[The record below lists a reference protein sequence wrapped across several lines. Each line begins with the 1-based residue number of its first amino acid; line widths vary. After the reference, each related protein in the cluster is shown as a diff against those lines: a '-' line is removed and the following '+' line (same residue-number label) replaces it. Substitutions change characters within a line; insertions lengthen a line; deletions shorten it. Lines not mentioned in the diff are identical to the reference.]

1 MWNSIVKFFTPPFF
15 STDENKTRVA
25 RYVHWI
31 ALAFMSAIVVYELLG
46 KVISGSFTLNFFD
59 MILIGVFF
67 VIFVVWGLSKYGYV
81 KPASTALVVVLWLAV
96 NATAF
101 FGFGVRDSA
110 FIANFMVLLA
120 TGLLLGWQAAVGLSV
135 LTIAAGVGLAY
146 AEVNGIS
153 PTAYYILSPMVIV
166 QDMVVIFAIFAVFI
180 FLLISGLENAIKGA
194 QAGTKELEKAN
205 LELNNARVRL
215 EENRNELLIANE
227 QLKRRA
233 ERLSTISNIS
243 KTITLVQQMERL
255 LPSVVNTISHRFGLY
270 HAGIYLLDD
279 QKQFAMLRASSSEG
293 GLRMLKR
300 GHRVQ
305 VAGEEIIGFVAGR
318 GETRI
323 ALDEG
328 PLAIKFNNP
337 DLPDTR
343 SQLVL
348 PLKAGE
354 VVIGVLDI
362 QSVEPNAFTEEDVS
376 ALLILADQAAIAIQN
391 AHSSEQV
398 EEALRRA
405 EIASQQLTGKAWKG
419 YLETFEQRGYRYDG
433 VKPERLKVADISSE
447 SKNGLSIPVRLRGQT
462 IGRLKLNPPEASRQ
476 WTEDEIAMAEA
487 TAERVALALESA
499 RLLDDAQKRA
509 ARETF
514 LSDVSAKLG
523 TSFQLD
529 SILRDTV
536 EELGQTLKNT
546 TVSFQLVNP
555 SAVVEPNSTS
565 DTGAFSG
572 NGKDSEQA

>member
-1 MWNSIVKFFTPPFF
+1 MWNSIIKFFTPPVF

-25 RYVHWI
+25 RYVYWI
-31 ALAFMSAIVVYELLG
+31 ALAFMAAIFLVILIGKLG
-46 KVISGSFTLNFFD
+46 TGGFNINFFD
-59 MILIGVFF
+59 ATLIGVFF
-67 VIFVVWGLSKYGYV
+67 LIAIVWGMAKNGYV
-81 KPASTALVVVLWLAV
+81 RASSIILVIILWVAVNGTAL
-96 NATAF
+96 
-101 FGFGVRDSA
+101 FGSGVRDIS
-110 FIANFMVLLA
+110 FIANFAVLLA
-120 TGLLLGWQAAVGLSV
+120 TGLLVGWQAAVFLSV
-135 LTIAAGVGLAY
+135 ITIAAGFGLAN
-146 AEVNGIS
+146 AEIAGTL
-153 PTAYYILSPMVIV
+153 PTVYSTVPPMIVIR
-166 QDMVVIFAIFAVFI
+166 DMAFVFGIFAVFI
-180 FLLISGLENAIKGA
+180 GVLISGLESAIKSA
-194 QAGTKELEKAN
+194 QAGTTQLEKAN

-215 EENRNELLIANE
+215 EENHNELLVANE

-233 ERLSTISNIS
+233 ERMSTISNIS

-255 LPSVVNTISHRFGLY
+255 LPSVVNTISQRFGLY
-270 HAGIYLLDD
+270 HAAIYLLDE
-279 QKQFAMLRASSSEG
+279 QKQFALLRASSSEG

-300 GHRVQ
+300 GHHVEVGGQ
-305 VAGEEIIGFVAGR
+305 GIISFVANR
-318 GETRI
+318 GEARI
-323 ALDEG
+323 ALDVG
-328 PLAIKFNNP
+328 SNPVKFDNP
-337 DLPDTR
+337 NLPDTR
-343 SQLVL
+343 SQIVL
-348 PLKAGE
+348 PLKARE

-433 VKPERLKVADISSE
+433 VKPERLKEAGFSSE

-462 IGRLKLNPPEASRQ
+462 IGRLKLNPPEASRH

-487 TAERVALALESA
+487 TAERVALALEGA

-523 TSFQLD
+523 ASFQLD

-546 TVSFQLVNP
+546 MISFQLVDP
-555 SAVVEPNSTS
+555 AGASSADSQKP
-565 DTGAFSG
+565 DGA
-572 NGKDSEQA
+572 SEHTEQS

>member
-1 MWNSIVKFFTPPFF
+1 MWNSIIKFFTPPFF
-15 STDENKTRVA
+15 SNDENKTRVA

-31 ALAFMSAIVVYELLG
+31 ALAFMLAILAYIFFSKIG
-46 KVISGSFTLNFFD
+46 SGSFAFNFFD
-59 MILIGVFF
+59 LTLIGVFF
-67 VIFVVWGLSKYGYV
+67 VISAIWGMAKYGNV
-81 KPASTALVVVLWLAV
+81 RLASILLVVILWVAV
-96 NATAF
+96 NGTAF
-101 FGFGVRDSA
+101 YGAGVRDSS
-110 FIANFMVLLA
+110 FIANFVVLLTA
-120 TGLLLGWQAAVGLSV
+120 GLLVGWGAAVSLSI
-135 LTIAAGVGLAY
+135 LTIAVGIGLAN
-146 AEVNGIS
+146 AEVAG
-153 PTAYYILSPMVIV
+153 LSPSIYSPASPVIASYEMAV
-166 QDMVVIFAIFAVFI
+166 IFVIFAAFI
-180 FLLISGLENAIKGA
+180 YLLISGLESAIKSA
-194 QAGTKELEKAN
+194 QAGTNQLEKAN

-233 ERLSTISNIS
+233 ERMSTISNIS

-255 LPSVVNTISHRFGLY
+255 LPSVVNTISQRFDFY

-279 QKQFAMLRASSSEG
+279 QKQFAMFRASSSEG

-300 GHRVQ
+300 GHRIQ
-305 VAGEEIIGFVAGR
+305 VAGEGIIGLVAYR
-318 GETRI
+318 GEARI

-328 PLAIKFNNP
+328 LNAVKFDNP
-337 DLPDTR
+337 DLPKTR
-343 SQLVL
+343 SQIVL
-348 PLKAGE
+348 PLKARE

-362 QSVEPNAFTEEDVS
+362 QSAEPNAFTEEDIS

-391 AHSSEQV
+391 AHSSEQA
-398 EEALRRA
+398 EESLRRA
-405 EIASQQLTGKAWKG
+405 ETASQQLTGKAWKG

-433 VKPERLKVADISSE
+433 VKPERLKEAGFSSE

-487 TAERVALALESA
+487 TAERVALALEGA

-523 TSFQLD
+523 ASFQLD

-536 EELGQTLKNT
+536 EELGQTFKNT
-546 TVSFQLVNP
+546 AVSFQLINP
-555 SAVVEPNSTS
+555 SSMPVNEDVNIMDKKTPV
-565 DTGAFSG
+565 
-572 NGKDSEQA
+572 NGKDSE